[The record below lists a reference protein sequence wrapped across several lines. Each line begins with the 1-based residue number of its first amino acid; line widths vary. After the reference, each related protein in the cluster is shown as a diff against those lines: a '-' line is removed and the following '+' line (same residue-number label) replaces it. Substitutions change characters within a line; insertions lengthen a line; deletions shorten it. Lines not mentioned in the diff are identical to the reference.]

1 MSAMNVTDVVNVI
14 GGGLSGI
21 SDAVAAVATH
31 GLLAIEWERGWLLWA
46 VPVVAAIAAVALVRD
61 RARPTLR
68 FAQGDDA
75 PLPTGAG
82 PIFRAL
88 SLVLMGVACV
98 AAVVG
103 AAGPFIR
110 GEPDPASTEGI
121 DIVIALDVSGSMR
134 AADFRP
140 KDRLYV
146 AKQVISTHVLSRK
159 RDRVGL
165 VVFAGEAFTQAPLT
179 HDRALLQTVLDG
191 VRTGVIK
198 DGTAIGDGLALALSR
213 LQTSKATTKTVIL
226 LTDGDNNS
234 GNLAPETALQLAKET
249 QVKVYSILAGK
260 GGRVPFPDGV
270 DVFGAPRYVTVEMPV
285 NPALLKRIATESGGA
300 FFQARDSAALETSFQ
315 AILES
320 LDKSVLDGSPPVR
333 RPLPLSS
340 VLALLALLAAS
351 MALVLRHTRGSVL
364 P

>member
-1 MSAMNVTDVVNVI
+1 MSAIDVVK
-14 GGGLSGI
+14 GGLSGL
-21 SDAVAAVATH
+21 SAPLSALSKH
-31 GLLAIEWERGWLLWA
+31 GILAIEWERAWVLWA
-46 VPVVAAIAAVALVRD
+46 VPMLLVVGAVAVLRD
-61 RARPTLR
+61 RARPALR

-82 PIFRAL
+82 PVFRVLSIAL
-88 SLVLMGVACV
+88 MAVATTF
-98 AAVVG
+98 AAVG
-103 AAGPFIR
+103 AAGPFVR

-140 KDRLYV
+140 KDRLFV
-146 AKQVISTHVLSRK
+146 AKQVISTHVLSRL

-213 LQTSKATTKTVIL
+213 LQTSKAATKTVIL

-234 GNLAPETALQLAKET
+234 GNLAPETAMNLAKET
-249 QVKVYSILAGK
+249 GVKVYPILVGK

-285 NPALLKRIATESGGA
+285 NPALLKRIALTTGGA
-300 FFQARDSAALETSFQ
+300 FFQARDSAGLESSFQ

-333 RPLPLSS
+333 KPLPLSS
-340 VLALLALLAAS
+340 LAALLALAAAS
-351 MALVLRHTRGSVL
+351 LALVLRHTRGSIL

>member
-1 MSAMNVTDVVNVI
+1 MSAPTLQ
-14 GGGLSGI
+14 GGIAGLLDPIVAVAEQGLS
-21 SDAVAAVATH
+21 
-31 GLLAIEWERGWLLWA
+31 AIEFDRPLALFL
-46 VPVVAAIAAVALVRD
+46 VPVVLGVGVLAVVRD

-68 FAQGDDA
+68 FARGDDA
-75 PLPTGAG
+75 TTLPRGAG
-82 PIFRAL
+82 PVFRLL
-88 SLVLMGVACV
+88 SLVLMTAAAALVAV
-98 AAVVG
+98 ALS
-103 AAGPFIR
+103 GPFVR

-121 DIVIALDVSGSMR
+121 DIVISLDISGSMR

-140 KDRLYV
+140 KDRLFV
-146 AKQVISTHVLSRK
+146 AKDVISTQVLSRP

-165 VVFAGEAFTQAPLT
+165 VIFAGEAFTQAPLT
-179 HDRALLQTVLDG
+179 HDRSLLQTVLDG

-213 LQTSKATTKTVIL
+213 LESSKAKTKTVIL

-234 GNLAPETALQLAKET
+234 GTLAPETALGFAKET
-249 QVKVYSILAGK
+249 GVKVYTILVGK

-270 DVFGAPRYVTVEMPV
+270 DVFGAPRYVTVDVPV
-285 NPALLKRIATESGGA
+285 NPTLLKNIARETGGA
-300 FFQARDSAALETSFQ
+300 FFQAGDKRSLETSFQ
-315 AILES
+315 SILEN

-340 VLALLALLAAS
+340 ALALPALLL
-351 MALVLRHTRGSVL
+351 MCGALGLRHTRGSVV